1 MPCLARAKTACARCP
16 MKKISD
22 DQVGS
27 DNINSE
33 KVHHGAELF
42 FSYDCLCSAKIQS
55 KALGSIF

>member
-1 MPCLARAKTACARCP
+1 MPCLARAKTACARRP

-22 DQVGS
+22 DQVGP

-42 FSYDCLCSAKIQS
+42 FTNNGLRPAKIKSQ
-55 KALGSIF
+55 ALGSLF